1 MSITISR
8 TDLKEA
14 IASLSKVIN
23 KNASMPVLSAV
34 SISSS
39 ITGVKI
45 AATNLN
51 EYLSCNIKGKSDYPT
66 AVIVSLHELKEYVEY
81 SKSAS
86 TYILTKSYN
95 KEIRISTDIEEHK
108 EKVLLSYPEG
118 EWPDVPDISK
128 AKSNP
133 MTKEA
138 LKSIQSIIPSA
149 LKEGPREALKCLLLE
164 NKSVVASNG
173 VQLAKMTC
181 DTGIN
186 EQALVPASKFMAS
199 SIFSVQ
205 DSSIGILK
213 FNDHKYLSISNQDW
227 EYSVKLSNET
237 YPDYKQVL
245 PKETSHS
252 FEILNG
258 DIARLQA
265 ELLPMKAF
273 AEHKAIHLHIQGNSL
288 NVFSEGIK
296 AKPLHI
302 FVVFECGGSYK
313 GIVKSINRD
322 MLLRALNLGFN
333 KFSFN
338 EGNSP
343 IIASNKNDSFMAFMP
358 LKENSE
364 TLKLIEQAMSQD
376 SNNQP
381 KTQTIK
387 PKEESKM
394 NEQSVSQE
402 KPATNYTPTFQ
413 GSDIKPD
420 PMEEFINKISTVRTK
435 AREIIDITIDVS
447 NQLRNMQKA
456 SRTREREFR
465 SANELLEKLKKVS
478 GF

>member
-8 TDLKEA
+8 NDLKEA

-23 KNASMPVLSAV
+23 KHPSLPVLSAV

-39 ITGVKI
+39 ITGLKI
-45 AATNLN
+45 TATNLN

-66 AVIVSLHELKEYVEY
+66 AVIVSLPELKEYLEY

-86 TYILTKSYN
+86 IYTLTKTHISDA
-95 KEIRISTDIEEHK
+95 RISSDIEEHK
-108 EKVLLSYPEG
+108 EKVLRCFPEG
-118 EWPDVPDISK
+118 EWPDMPDISK
-128 AKSNP
+128 DKSNP
-133 MTKEA
+133 ITKEA
-138 LKSIQSIIPSA
+138 LKNIQSVIPSA
-149 LKEGPREALKCLLLE
+149 LKEGVREALKCVLIDG
-164 NKSVVASNG
+164 KSVVVSNG
-173 VQLAKMTC
+173 VQLVKLDC

-186 EQALVPASKFMAS
+186 EQALVQASRFMAS
-199 SIFSVQ
+199 SVFAEM
-205 DSSIGILK
+205 DSSISILK
-213 FNDHKYLSISNQDW
+213 FNDQKYLSISNQNW
-227 EYSVKLSNET
+227 EYSIKLSNET
-237 YPDYKQVL
+237 YPDYRQVL

-265 ELLPMKAF
+265 EIPLMATIT
-273 AEHKAIHLHIQGNSL
+273 EHKVIHLYMNESHLMVLPEGISGKHIQIPINSTGFC
-288 NVFSEGIK
+288 NSKV
-296 AKPLHI
+296 
-302 FVVFECGGSYK
+302 
-313 GIVKSINRD
+313 IVKSMNKD
-322 MLLRALNLGFN
+322 LLLRAFSLGFN

-358 LKENSE
+358 LKENPE
-364 TLKLIEQAMSQD
+364 TIKLIEQAMS
-376 SNNQP
+376 SNLSPQP
-381 KTQTIK
+381 NIPITK

-394 NEQSVSQE
+394 EE
-402 KPATNYTPTFQ
+402 KTNTTTNYAPTFQ
-413 GSDIKPD
+413 GSDIKTD
-420 PMEEFINKISTVRTK
+420 PMEELINKISTVRTK

-456 SRTREREFR
+456 SRTKERDFK

>member
-8 TDLKEA
+8 NDLKEA

-23 KNASMPVLSAV
+23 KNPVLSAV

-39 ITGVKI
+39 ITGLRVT
-45 AATNLN
+45 ATNLN
-51 EYLSCNIKGKSDYPT
+51 EYLSCNIKGRSDYPT
-66 AVIVSLHELKEYVEY
+66 AVIVSFAELKEYVEY

-86 TYILTKSYN
+86 TYTLTKTYTADV
-95 KEIRISTDIEEHK
+95 RISSDIEEHK
-108 EKVLLSYPEG
+108 KKVLRSFPEG
-118 EWPDVPDISK
+118 EWSDMPDISK
-128 AKSNP
+128 AKTNQIS
-133 MTKEA
+133 KEV
-138 LKSIQSIIPSA
+138 LKSIQMAIPST
-149 LKEGPREALKCLLLE
+149 LKEGVREALKCVLIE
-164 NKSVVASNG
+164 NKFVIASNG
-173 VQLAKMTC
+173 VQLVKLDCA
-181 DTGIN
+181 TGLN
-186 EQALVPASKFMAS
+186 EQALVPATKFMAS
-199 SIFSVQ
+199 SAFA
-205 DSSIGILK
+205 DNYSSIGIIK
-213 FNDHKYLSISNQDW
+213 FNDQKYLSISNQNW
-227 EYSVKLSNET
+227 EYSIKLSNET

-265 ELLPMKAF
+265 EIPSLETIT
-273 AEHKAIHLHIQGNSL
+273 EHKTIHLSMDKNNLKVFPENIKGKSIQIPIMSNGFN
-288 NVFSEGIK
+288 G
-296 AKPLHI
+296 AK
-302 FVVFECGGSYK
+302 S
-313 GIVKSINRD
+313 IVKSVNRD
-322 MLLRALNLGFN
+322 LLLRAFSLGFN

-358 LKENSE
+358 LKENPE
-364 TLKLIEQAMSQD
+364 TLKLIEEAMIQN
-376 SNNQP
+376 SNKQLN
-381 KTQTIK
+381 TQTIK

-402 KPATNYTPTFQ
+402 KPVTNYTPTFQ
-413 GSDIKPD
+413 GSDIKTD
-420 PMEEFINKISTVRTK
+420 SMEALINKISTARTK

-456 SRTREREFR
+456 SRTKERDFK